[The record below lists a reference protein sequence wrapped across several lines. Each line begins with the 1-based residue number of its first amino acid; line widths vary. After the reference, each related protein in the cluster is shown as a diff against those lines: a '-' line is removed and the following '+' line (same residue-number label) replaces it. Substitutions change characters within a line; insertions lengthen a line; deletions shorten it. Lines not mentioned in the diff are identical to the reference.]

1 MTNTPNNQWE
11 QEFEEFWNKLYHGD
25 SWHTEGQEKAETRRF
40 ITTLLEQQ
48 QEEFI
53 KTLEEIAEI
62 GNVGWGYQCQEYAE
76 KKIEAIR
83 SANHD

>member
-1 MTNTPNNQWE
+1 MKNTNNQWE

-48 QEEFI
+48 READAR
-53 KTLEEIAEI
+53 IASYY
-62 GNVGWGYQCQEYAE
+62 NDLPDMVGD
-76 KKIEAIR
+76 KIAKAIR